1 MKKKKAIDFVLN
13 EWIVDA
19 SMTYRR
25 TSPTGS
31 QQNASRHE
39 TRWNIHDDAKPRRRD
54 TVSANAVGTVVKV
67 SLIYDTFQV
76 SNRPHNNNNKTVCY
90 LNGWEISNPE
100 SRLLIYTNS
109 ELVNPILDSTR
120 FDINDTSYQCTQL
133 LLESS
138 QFWENNIQQHDVFI
152 SSFSDRCRWQRGQ
165 NRLLFLWI
173 HSFDLLASR

>member
-67 SLIYDTFQV
+67 SLIYDTFQPTTQQQQQQNCLL
-76 SNRPHNNNNKTVCY
+76 SKWLRDLK
-90 LNGWEISNPE
+90 
-100 SRLLIYTNS
+100 SRK
-109 ELVNPILDSTR
+109 PI
-120 FDINDTSYQCTQL
+120 INLYKQ
-133 LLESS
+133 
-138 QFWENNIQQHDVFI
+138 WA
-152 SSFSDRCRWQRGQ
+152 G
-165 NRLLFLWI
+165 
-173 HSFDLLASR
+173 

>member
-1 MKKKKAIDFVLN
+1 MNELLMLPWHTEGQAPLAVSKMRLGMKPDEIF
-13 EWIVDA
+13 
-19 SMTYRR
+19 MT
-25 TSPTGS
+25 TPNPVVVILCQPTLLGQLWRCHWS
-31 QQNASRHE
+31 
-39 TRWNIHDDAKPRRRD
+39 TIH
-54 TVSANAVGTVVKV
+54 
-67 SLIYDTFQV
+67 
-76 SNRPHNNNNKTVCY
+76 SNRLHNNNNNKTVCY